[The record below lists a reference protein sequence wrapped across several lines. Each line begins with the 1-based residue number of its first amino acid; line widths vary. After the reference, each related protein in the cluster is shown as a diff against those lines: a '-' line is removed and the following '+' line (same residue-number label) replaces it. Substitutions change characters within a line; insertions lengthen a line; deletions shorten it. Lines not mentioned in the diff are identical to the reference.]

1 MSNANVRQAALLV
14 SYVEP
19 ARANV
24 RQSALVTS
32 YVEPA
37 RANVRQAALVVSYAQ
52 LTRSAVVPDISG
64 SPGVGAVFDGSAS
77 IAEYYTWTWT
87 SLPAGSAL
95 FNYPQPLPDNAVG
108 SLMADNEV
116 LYHFSGNANDS
127 SGNSNNLTL
136 TSTTYEEGFDGSAS
150 SSLGFSGN
158 SSKAIV
164 GTDVDLS
171 GGNWTIAFWF
181 YNLKPNSAWRTG
193 TRGSSVDHQIII
205 ENGSNNLGVYA
216 NGNGDF
222 RDSGFDMPSADYQ
235 GWHHIAAVG
244 SGTTTSFYVNGS
256 YVGASDRKSTDNIH
270 SIGNWQGGGQLFAER
285 IDEFAAW
292 TRVLSASEIAEV
304 HKVGST
310 GLGISTAT
318 ASFTPDVAGT
328 YTVQL
333 TVADGV
339 STTANA
345 VISAA
350 VSGPDGISKI
360 INISKDNIGSILG
373 ISYGDIDKIND
384 ID

>member
-1 MSNANVRQAALLV
+1 
-14 SYVEP
+14 
-19 ARANV
+19 
-24 RQSALVTS
+24 
-32 YVEPA
+32 
-37 RANVRQAALVVSYAQ
+37 
-52 LTRSAVVPDISG
+52 
-64 SPGVGAVFDGSAS
+64 
-77 IAEYYTWTWT
+77 
-87 SLPAGSAL
+87 
-95 FNYPQPLPDNAVG
+95 
-108 SLMADNEV
+108 
-116 LYHFSGNANDS
+116 
-127 SGNSNNLTL
+127 
-136 TSTTYEEGFDGSAS
+136 
-150 SSLGFSGN
+150 
-158 SSKAIV
+158 
-164 GTDVDLS
+164 
-171 GGNWTIAFWF
+171 
-181 YNLKPNSAWRTG
+181 
-193 TRGSSVDHQIII
+193 
-205 ENGSNNLGVYA
+205 
-216 NGNGDF
+216 
-222 RDSGFDMPSADYQ
+222 
-235 GWHHIAAVG
+235 
-244 SGTTTSFYVNGS
+244 
-256 YVGASDRKSTDNIH
+256 NIH